1 MQNSISDKEKHLAI
15 NQGDN
20 KDIVLPHSDAAE
32 CEILGAIL
40 QDNNNLN
47 KVREIVSL
55 NDFYIG
61 GNQKIYDTI
70 VKLIDR
76 GKIADVVSLSSNLA
90 NDPVF
95 NGIGG
100 AGYLRAVIS
109 DFMLGGVDVRQRAE
123 TVRDLALKRR
133 LIEVLMNSVRDV
145 VFKNDGET
153 RTEEQIEQIETQL
166 FKLNT
171 QGQKILGGFMSL
183 KNALGETRARIERAK
198 QKGGISG
205 IDTGFVDLNEKIH
218 GWQNS
223 DLIIIAGR
231 PSMGKTSFAISI
243 ALNAVKNIV
252 MKKEYQKSKIG
263 GVGIFSLEM
272 SCEQI
277 SGKIL
282 SMHTEVPVTELIGG
296 RIDSVTLNNVI
307 QAIPEIENYPMY
319 IDDTPALTIGAIR
332 TRARRL
338 KQRYGLDLLIIDY
351 LQLIRGSGSA
361 KSDFNRVQEVSEV
374 TQGLKAI
381 AKELNVPVI
390 ALSQLSR
397 NVESRDDKR
406 PMLSDLRESG
416 SIEQDAD
423 IVMFI
428 YRDSYYLKRGMPPET
443 AERQFAEWMEKNGER
458 LRAATNKS
466 EIIVAKHRNG
476 EVGNVQLY
484 FNEETTKFDNLAPD
498 AHMAEIE

>member
-1 MQNSISDKEKHLAI
+1 MQNKVKLLGDDT
-15 NQGDN
+15 NQE
-20 KDIVLPHSDAAE
+20 IVLPHNAYAE
-32 CEILGAIL
+32 QEVIGGLL
-40 QDNNNLN
+40 HDNNNIN
-47 KVREIVSL
+47 KVREFVGTG
-55 NDFYIG
+55 DFYLEHH
-61 GNQKIYDTI
+61 KKLYDI
-70 VKLIDR
+70 IIKLIDK
-76 GKIADVVSLSSNLA
+76 GKIADPVSISSNLA
-90 NDPVF
+90 NDQIF
-95 NGIGG
+95 IDFGGIG
-100 AGYLRAVIS
+100 YLKALVS
-109 DFMLGGVDVRQRAE
+109 DFLIGGSDIKQRAE
-123 TVRDLALKRR
+123 TIKDLALKRK
-133 LIEVLMNSVRDV
+133 LIEILMSNIREV
-145 VFKNDGET
+145 VFKNDT
-153 RTEEQIEQIETQL
+153 DMKTEEQIEQIETQL
-166 FKLNT
+166 FAMNT
-171 QGQKILGGFMSL
+171 QGQKILGGFTSL
-183 KNALGETRARIERAK
+183 KNALGETRRRIEKAK

-252 MKKEYQKSKIG
+252 MKKEYQESKYG

-296 RIDSVTLNNVI
+296 RIDAVTLNKVI
-307 QAIPEIENYPMY
+307 QAIPEIENYPIY
-319 IDDTPALTIGAIR
+319 IDDSPALTIGTIR

-338 KQRYGLDLLIIDY
+338 KQRYGLDLLVIDY
-351 LQLIRGSGSA
+351 LQLLRGSGSGRG
-361 KSDFNRVQEVSEV
+361 DFNRVQEVSEV

-381 AKELNVPVI
+381 AKELNIPVI

-428 YRDSYYLKRGMPPET
+428 YRDAYYLKRSMPPET
-443 AERQFAEWMEKNGER
+443 AERQFAEWMEKNGQR
-458 LRAATNKS
+458 LEQSANKS

-476 EVGNVQLY
+476 EVGNVLLY
-484 FNEETTKFDNLAPD
+484 FDEETTKFDNLAIE
-498 AHMAEIE
+498 AHDSYRGNM